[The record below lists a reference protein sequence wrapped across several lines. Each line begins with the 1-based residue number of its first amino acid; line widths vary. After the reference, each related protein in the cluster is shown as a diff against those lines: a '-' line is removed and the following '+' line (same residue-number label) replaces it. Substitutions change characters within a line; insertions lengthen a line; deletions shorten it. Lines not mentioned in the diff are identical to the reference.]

1 MKLTKFHFFVPMKGS
16 YIINTKTTIHR
27 TRTDIFSHLKI
38 VSNNFSK
45 IIFWSESV
53 NGMEKFWKWKSV
65 KQHLETCL
73 TTHRTL
79 GMCHIN
85 FEWVLSFKIFFQ
97 FSIPLT
103 LSDEKKKFFVFPEHL
118 IGWFWKLYSGCFTV
132 NWGTSGLFCLILS
145 ESKIVWQ
152 SSIFSNVFLFIGNNS
167 LKRFCDDCTQM
178 FDTYGDYAQPCDDVL
193 FIFFAFEFLL
203 IAQNYMQTWV
213 GLLCRALFLTV
224 VGIYL
229 PFVTVVFCSQVLAM
243 CVFCGTLLFL
253 YRRIRD
259 FLLWMSDMRNLL
271 CLVMCIVNAP
281 HEGSAS
287 NLMDWYD

>member
-1 MKLTKFHFFVPMKGS
+1 MKGS
-16 YIINTKTTIHR
+16 YIIKTKTTIHR
-27 TRTDIFSHLKI
+27 TRTDSFSHLKI

-53 NGMEKFWKWKSV
+53 NGMEKFWKWKSL

-103 LSDEKKKFFVFPEHL
+103 LSDEKKKSFLFFRSIWLVGFGNCIPDVSQSIEAL
-118 IGWFWKLYSGCFTV
+118 VVY
-132 NWGTSGLFCLILS
+132 LFCLILS

-178 FDTYGDYAQPCDDVL
+178 FDTYGDYAQPCDDVF

-229 PFVTVVFCSQVLAM
+229 PFVTVVFCSQVLAL